1 MINIAIIEENEQA
14 RINLS
19 NFLNTQEDLKCAGSG
34 NSLSD
39 LEGIYRRNGRVQIL
53 IIGVISEVL
62 FMLLPVQIRKIKE
75 WHPETEILI
84 LADSTD
90 TKKLIT
96 CLRAGIVGY
105 LPRDTSTAQLKEAI
119 LGIRQ
124 GGAHIMPFMVRK
136 MLDSFRTQEDIEE
149 TLTEREKEVVQCL
162 VAGMSYKL
170 MGYKLNVAFD
180 TIRYHLRNIY
190 RKLKVNSKAQVIN
203 KARNGEFKI

>member
-1 MINIAIIEENEQA
+1 MIKIAIIEENAQA
-14 RINLS
+14 RIKLTDY
-19 NFLNTQEDLKCAGSG
+19 LNAQEDLKCAGSG
-34 NSLSD
+34 NSLSE
-39 LEGIYRRNGRVQIL
+39 LEEIYSRNGRVQIL
-53 IIGVISEVL
+53 IIGLISDVG
-62 FMLLPVQIRKIKE
+62 FMLLPVQLRKIKE
-75 WHPETEILI
+75 RHPETEILI

-105 LPRDTSTAQLKEAI
+105 LPRDTPPAQLKEAI

-124 GGAHIMPFMVRK
+124 GGAHIEPFMVRQ
-136 MLDSFRTQEDIEE
+136 MLNSFRTQEDIEE
-149 TLTEREKEVVQCL
+149 SLTEREKEVVQCL

-180 TIRYHLRNIY
+180 TVRYHLRNIY

-203 KARNGEFKI
+203 KARTGEFKF